1 MYACSI
7 VRGGRAS
14 ATRFAIDMRK
24 ASRMHLEGSVPTT
37 LGSGGRFEDE
47 DIDLFEIRD
56 SEMTRSRSARLTT
69 VFVTATSLAYS
80 AHTPF
85 FMAPTC
91 PTRVPVTS
99 PESVLVMLPPG
110 PQRPIDHTRN
120 IRSLFVSRRKIV
132 YKPCVRF
139 PFLSNRTIIT
149 ICLRS
154 TSYTTSS
161 SRIADSSFRMT
172 STPQKR

>member
-14 ATRFAIDMRK
+14 ATRFAIEMRK

-69 VFVTATSLAYS
+69 VLVTANIGILCTHTVLYGANLANPS
-80 AHTPF
+80 
-85 FMAPTC
+85 
-91 PTRVPVTS
+91 VSTS
-99 PESVLVMLPPG
+99 PESVLVMLPPV
-110 PQRPIDHTRN
+110 PNDRSITPATSALSLSAAVKSYINPVYASPFSQTEPSSQYVFVQPPIQHPPHALQT
-120 IRSLFVSRRKIV
+120 LHF
-132 YKPCVRF
+132 
-139 PFLSNRTIIT
+139 
-149 ICLRS
+149 
-154 TSYTTSS
+154 
-161 SRIADSSFRMT
+161 A
-172 STPQKR
+172 